1 MSNPKAASA
10 GMLLAL
16 TLTAAPLAPASA
28 QGLQTDG
35 AVESIVGGEVKAD
48 KASVRAEAE
57 RVAKA
62 IDDTPAA
69 ISEAR
74 KRSKV
79 GTVDVVFVPDIEE
92 RSEMV
97 RERIAAK
104 EKEIAELRNT
114 IEGSAIFYH
123 AVNSLRVLPRDIVAM
138 EFDDDTESATI
149 FVATEPPP
157 QVGAN

>member
-1 MSNPKAASA
+1 MSNPKAVSA
-10 GMLLAL
+10 GLLLAL
-16 TLTAAPLAPASA
+16 TLSAPLASAAA

-48 KASVRAEAE
+48 TASVRAEAE

-79 GTVDVVFVPDIEE
+79 GTVDVVFVPNIEE

-97 RERIAAK
+97 RERVAAK
-104 EKEIAELRNT
+104 EKEIGELRNA

-138 EFDDDTESATI
+138 EFNDDTDNATI
-149 FVATEPPP
+149 FVSTEPPP